1 MRPDCKHIIRRS
13 VILGVLAALTLS
25 ALALASSTSYY
36 NGTTSQKFG
45 HGRAVINVWV
55 SHGKV
60 TGVDVPGVFPNC
72 QGTYQPFNF
81 TQPHA
86 LSFVISHNK
95 FSGRV
100 EVRVETLKKI
110 LQINGQF
117 KGHKLSGTLTGTYG
131 TCKTGKVTYK
141 ATASSSPS
149 L

>member
-1 MRPDCKHIIRRS
+1 MGPDRKQIIRRS
-13 VILGVLAALTLS
+13 VILGVLVALTLS

-45 HGRAVINVWV
+45 RGPSVINLIV
-55 SHGKV
+55 SHAKV
-60 TGVDVPGVFPNC
+60 TGVDVAGVFPNC
-72 QGTYQPFNF
+72 QNTYQPFNF

-86 LSFVISHNK
+86 LSFAIAHSK

-110 LQINGQF
+110 LQINGRF
-117 KGHKLSGTLTGTYG
+117 KGHKVSGTLTGTYG
-131 TCKTGKVTYK
+131 TCTTGKVTYK
-141 ATASSSPS
+141 ASASSGPS